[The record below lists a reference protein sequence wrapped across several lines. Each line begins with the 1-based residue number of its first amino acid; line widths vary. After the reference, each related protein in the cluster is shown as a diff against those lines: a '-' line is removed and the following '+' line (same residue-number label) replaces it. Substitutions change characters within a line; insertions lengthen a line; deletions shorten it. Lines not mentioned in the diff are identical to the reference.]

1 MKRLQTVLFL
11 LFICTVCLNKNAAAQ
26 EQAATKANV
35 DTAEE
40 VVIVCFFPPMQAE
53 YLGGDS
59 AWHRFVTRHLVY
71 PKEAI
76 RKKIQG
82 IVTVQFLVGKDGS
95 ISDVKALDGPKELM
109 QSAVDVVMKSRNWYP
124 AIQQG
129 RNVVECKELDIVF
142 KLQTE

>member
-1 MKRLQTVLFL
+1 MKQLLPVLFL
-11 LFICTVCLNKNAAAQ
+11 LFVSTVSLNKNVAAQ
-26 EQAATKANV
+26 EPAATKANV

-40 VVIVCFFPPMQAE
+40 VVRACFFPPTQAE
-53 YLGGDS
+53 YWGGDS
-59 AWHRFVTRHLVY
+59 AWQRFVTRHLVY
-71 PKEAI
+71 PKEAV

-95 ISDVKALDGPKELM
+95 ISDVKAIDGPKELR
-109 QSAVDVVMKSRNWYP
+109 QSAIDVVMKSRKWYP

-129 RNVVECKELDIVF
+129 RNVNECKELDIVF